1 MSVKR
6 ASQGSDTKLGQVGG
20 NTTRFL
26 MVVLRICHS
35 ENRWGYGAMFLQ
47 RPGFPIGLAAYA
59 RATNWSTEPQA
70 CLRRRREQ
78 DPRAPARGARG
89 PRYATPRR
97 AAAGR
102 RAGCLT
108 GNRPRGSCRAGAD
121 RRARDARGSRELR
134 PGRGRAR
141 SGSARRRHQPAGDDR
156 GRQRELGPPASGGS
170 SVGAHGGDPLAP
182 AEGTRVERRANGAR
196 GRRAPA
202 HLRRDPGPRR
212 RPGRVRHGGPPPRR
226 SGSPVALRG
235 AYSAAMPGATV
246 TEPADLGVLEAAA
259 ELRAR
264 RLSARE
270 LLAAVQ
276 ARIEALGGD
285 APTFEGPAEAVNAWA
300 RLYPE
305 RAEAEAR
312 AADERIAREGEATPL
327 LCGVPIGLK
336 DLYSG
341 KDLPLTASSRVLA
354 DNVAAEDS
362 AVWTRLA
369 ADGMVLVGHTHT
381 HEFAFGGTSDQVGN
395 PWALDRSAGGSSGGS
410 AAALAARMVPAA
422 TGTDT
427 AGSLRIPAALSGVS
441 SIKATHGR
449 VPMTGIIPLAASFD
463 HAGPMARSLADCSAL
478 LTTMAAGGSDTTPLM
493 PPPAAM
499 GELASTPRPGTR
511 PLEGLRVGVLPP
523 PPDVD
528 LDPDVA
534 DGVDFAAAACSRLGA
549 HVIEARRP
557 ALASL
562 DDFYLEVGLEPTARA
577 LQMRCSAN

>member
-1 MSVKR
+1 
-6 ASQGSDTKLGQVGG
+6 
-20 NTTRFL
+20 
-26 MVVLRICHS
+26 
-35 ENRWGYGAMFLQ
+35 
-47 RPGFPIGLAAYA
+47 
-59 RATNWSTEPQA
+59 
-70 CLRRRREQ
+70 
-78 DPRAPARGARG
+78 
-89 PRYATPRR
+89 
-97 AAAGR
+97 
-102 RAGCLT
+102 
-108 GNRPRGSCRAGAD
+108 
-121 RRARDARGSRELR
+121 
-134 PGRGRAR
+134 
-141 SGSARRRHQPAGDDR
+141 
-156 GRQRELGPPASGGS
+156 
-170 SVGAHGGDPLAP
+170 
-182 AEGTRVERRANGAR
+182 
-196 GRRAPA
+196 
-202 HLRRDPGPRR
+202 
-212 RPGRVRHGGPPPRR
+212 
-226 SGSPVALRG
+226 
-235 AYSAAMPGATV
+235 MPGATV

-270 LLAAVQ
+270 LLAAVL
-276 ARIEALGGD
+276 ARIEALGAD
-285 APTFEGPAEAVNAWA
+285 APTFEGAADAVNAWA

-327 LCGVPIGLK
+327 LCGVPIRLK
-336 DLYSG
+336 DLYSV
-341 KDLPLTASSRVLA
+341 KDLPLNASSRVLA

-562 DDFYLEVGLEPTARA
+562 DDFYLMVGVEVWSFHERFAHRAEHYRPFLREILAGVSEAGPAAEYVRAQVRRAELTAVWEHWLADENVDLLLEATVPMPAPVRTLGYEPVLPTPDPLILLTFVWDMTGFPAVALPAGVGSRSGLPVGVSLIAPRGAEASLVQAGIDLQEHELEPPRVG
-577 LQMRCSAN
+577 